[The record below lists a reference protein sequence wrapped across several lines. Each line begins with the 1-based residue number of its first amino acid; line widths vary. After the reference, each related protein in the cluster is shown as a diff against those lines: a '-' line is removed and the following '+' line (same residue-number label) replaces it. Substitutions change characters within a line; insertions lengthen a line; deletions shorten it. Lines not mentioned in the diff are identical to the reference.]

1 MSQPSPVVET
11 IQITRP
17 LDNAFTKLT
26 LYQWK
31 DPLPLHGPQPEPPQ
45 YPLAAL
51 GRFAEAAKVIT
62 DQVQAPAPVVA
73 QSILAAASLVA
84 QPHIDVE
91 IDGREFPV
99 SLYLITVAASGERK
113 TATDKIVLAPVKN
126 YERELLDQYDDD
138 FKRWS
143 VELAELKTK
152 KKGVLLDIA
161 AIMDKEEE
169 KPPYPMMLTKEPSYE
184 GLVRSL
190 HEGLPSMGLFSDE
203 AGRFIGGY
211 AMSEEHLLK
220 TAAGLSEIWDGSE
233 ITRTRGAEG
242 QIFVLHDR
250 RLAMH
255 LMLQPIVAYRI
266 IANPLLMG
274 QGFLPRCLVTHPQS
288 KIGSR
293 MYVEASTRDHPT
305 VRAMDQRFRELLK
318 KGMTLKTREKS
329 QRNISLD
336 VDAKAYWIELH
347 NEFEADSSEKYEPIQ
362 AMACKAAEQVARI
375 AAVLAY
381 IDDSDLR
388 SISRDAVE
396 RAASLMGF
404 YLNES
409 LRLQQMAEED
419 QRKKLAEK
427 FLEWVFK
434 ERDKSVAQRSK
445 ENQENV
451 QFHMQGLLQRGPNQ
465 LRTKAKAERIL
476 KFLHDHGLAKKL
488 PATKFGDIERKEA
501 WEIRKYEIEENIA

>member
-1 MSQPSPVVET
+1 MTGQPGGEFSGALDGA
-11 IQITRP
+11 ITR
-17 LDNAFTKLT
+17 LALF
-26 LYQWK
+26 QWK
-31 DPLPLHGPQPEPPQ
+31 DQLPLQGPQPQPHS

-113 TATDKIVLAPVKN
+113 TATDKIVLAPVKK
-126 YERELLDQYDDD
+126 YERMLVEQYDERFIEWSVKLAQLKSKKKGELLD
-138 FKRWS
+138 
-143 VELAELKTK
+143 VE
-152 KKGVLLDIA
+152 
-161 AIMDKEEE
+161 AIMKHEAE
-169 KPPYPMMLTKEPSYE
+169 KPSYPMMLTKEPSYE

-242 QIFVLHDR
+242 QTFVLHDR

-274 QGFLPRCLVTHPQS
+274 QGFLPRCLVAQPQS
-288 KIGSR
+288 RIGSR
-293 MYVEASTRDHPT
+293 MYFEASTRDHAA
-305 VRAMDQRFRELLK
+305 VRAMDKRFKELLEKGITIK
-318 KGMTLKTREKS
+318 KAEKS
-329 QRNISLD
+329 QRNVRLD
-336 VDAKAYWIELH
+336 ADAKAYWIELH
-347 NEFEADSSEKYEPIQ
+347 NEFEDKSAKEYEPIQ
-362 AMACKAAEQVARI
+362 ALACKAAEQVARI

-381 IDDSDLR
+381 LDNSELQLIPR
-388 SISRDAVE
+388 EAVE

-427 FLEWVFK
+427 CIEWVFK
-434 ERDKSVAQRSK
+434 ERDQSVVQRSK
-445 ENQENV
+445 ENQENI

-465 LRTKAKAERIL
+465 LRTKDKAERIL
-476 KFLHDHGLAKKL
+476 KYLHDHGFAKKL

-501 WEIRKYEIEENIA
+501 WEIRKYQCEEKIA